1 MKITI
6 DNASQFRD
14 AFHRAGRGTQ
24 FSYEALGMLF
34 DYFEELDEELGEDT
48 ELDVIA
54 ICCEYCEMS
63 EDEFRQSYDC
73 EGEIEDAIRD
83 NTPFIGK
90 TNRDTYIFAQF

>member
-14 AFHRAGRGTQ
+14 AFHKTDRKDQ

-34 DYFEELDEELGEDT
+34 SYFAELDEELGEDT

-54 ICCEYCEMS
+54 ICCEYS
-63 EDEFRQSYDC
+63 ELTEAEFRHAYDC
-73 EGEIEDAIRD
+73 EGDIEEAIRD

-90 TNRDTYIFAQF
+90 TSHDTFVFAQF

>member
-1 MKITI
+1 MKSTI
-6 DNASQFRD
+6 ENASQFRD

-34 DYFEELDEELGEDT
+34 DYFEECDPDM

-63 EDEFRQSYDC
+63 EDELCEQYDMAP
-73 EGEIEDAIRD
+73 DD
-83 NTPFIGK
+83 NVELFLESRTAYIGA
-90 TNRDTYIFAQF
+90 TNAGHVFAQF